1 MASPVTTKR
10 GDSGT
15 TLTLGGQRLPKS
27 HPILE
32 ATGKL
37 DSLRA
42 HTALL
47 RLQIMENGDE
57 AQREVAEPLFWL
69 LHACFLIGTA
79 VNDPECIHPEYRVAD
94 LGPDHLERLEGIQ
107 TALEGRITLPK
118 SFIAS
123 ASNLLS
129 AQADITATVARE
141 LERAL
146 VQLSEAVPAFEA
158 VQILAFVNRLSDFF
172 YIVARFLE
180 QGIHLP
186 VDYSVMDH

>member
-1 MASPVTTKR
+1 MVSPVTTKR
-10 GDSGT
+10 GDTGT
-15 TLTLGGQRLPKS
+15 TLILGGQRLPKS

-47 RLQIMENGDE
+47 RLQIMEQGDE
-57 AQREVAEPLFWL
+57 AQREVLEPLFWL
-69 LHACFLIGTA
+69 LHTCFLIGTQ
-79 VNDPECIHPEYRVAD
+79 VNDPECAHPEYRVAD
-94 LGPDHLERLEGIQ
+94 LGPMHLEKLETIQ
-107 TALEGRITLPK
+107 TALEAQITLPK
-118 SFIAS
+118 SFI

-146 VQLSEAVPAFEA
+146 VQLSETVPAFEA
-158 VQILAFVNRLSDFF
+158 ALILAFVNRLSDFF

-180 QGIHLP
+180 KGMHQP
-186 VDYSVMDH
+186 VDYSVLDR